1 MNNIKKAIVFF
12 LSVLIV
18 TNLIIQ
24 TVETRADEIS
34 PDEWEFTP
42 IVVGEITSQTEKIAV
57 YSDGYE
63 DVPGTLKISNGK
75 QTIFKKTYNSR
86 GLRVIEIPRQK
97 PGTCLQFSVKT
108 SYGKKGEIVKKTV
121 KNAGTVSKKKI
132 SASVSKPKVS
142 GKITDKS
149 TSVKVYAKKG
159 TTLYVKHG
167 SETLAKK
174 KYKKS
179 GYQKLPIKKQKAG
192 EVITFFSEN
201 KKGRS
206 KYVEKVVSDDTAPAK
221 PKVEVEGY
229 DIRVTGE
236 VGTGIYIKDVTG
248 DDLRDNWRFMG
259 VLEKKD
265 EFFMPYTY
273 YLLDEPWNDGPYQ
286 VRLVDAW
293 GNKSKIVT
301 VNIPNKGTE
310 VSDLE

>member
-1 MNNIKKAIVFF
+1 MKNIKKAIVIF

-18 TNLIIQ
+18 TNLIVQ

-63 DVPGTLKISNGK
+63 DVPGTLKISNGS
-75 QTIFKKTYNSR
+75 QTIFKKTYKTR
-86 GLRVIEIPRQK
+86 GIRVVEIPRQK

-132 SASVSKPKVS
+132 SAPVSKPKVS

-149 TSVKVYAKKG
+149 ISVKVYAKKG

-192 EVITFFSEN
+192 EVITFFAEN

-206 KYVEKVVSDDTAPAK
+206 KYVEKVVSDVTAPAK
-221 PKVEVEGY
+221 PKVEVI
-229 DIRVTGE
+229 DAKLKVSGE
-236 VGTGIYIKDVTG
+236 VGTGVYLKGIADSNDG
-248 DDLRDNWRFMG
+248 WLLLE
-259 VLEKKD
+259 VLEKKNQTIYPGWY
-265 EFFMPYTY
+265 F
-273 YLLDEPWNDGPYQ
+273 LLDEPLDREELYQ

-301 VNIPNKGTE
+301 VKFPEQI
-310 VSDLE
+310 

>member
-108 SYGKKGEIVKKTV
+108 SYGKKGEVVRKTV

-142 GKITDKS
+142 GKVTDKS
-149 TSVKVYAKKG
+149 TSIKVYAKKG

-192 EVITFFSEN
+192 EVITFFAEN

-236 VGTGIYIKDVTG
+236 VGTGIYIKDVTV
-248 DDLRDNWRFMG
+248 DDMRDNWIFMG
-259 VLEKKD
+259 VLEKKV
-265 EFFMPYTY
+265 EFFTPYMY
-273 YLLDEPWNDGPYQ
+273 YLLDEPWNDGLYQ

-301 VNIPNKGTE
+301 VNIPNKGAE
-310 VSDLE
+310 VSD

>member
-63 DVPGTLKISNGK
+63 DVPGTLKISNGS
-75 QTIFKKTYNSR
+75 QTIFKKTYKTR
-86 GLRVIEIPRQK
+86 GIRVIEIPRQK

-108 SYGKKGEIVKKTV
+108 SYGKKGDIVKKTV
-121 KNAGTVSKKKI
+121 KNAGTVSKKKV
-132 SASVSKPKVS
+132 SSVFKPKVS

-179 GYQKLPIKKQKAG
+179 GYQSLSIKRQKAG
-192 EVITFFSEN
+192 EVITFFADN

-206 KYVEKVVSDDTAPAK
+206 K
-221 PKVEVEGY
+221 
-229 DIRVTGE
+229 
-236 VGTGIYIKDVTG
+236 
-248 DDLRDNWRFMG
+248 
-259 VLEKKD
+259 
-265 EFFMPYTY
+265 
-273 YLLDEPWNDGPYQ
+273 
-286 VRLVDAW
+286 
-293 GNKSKIVT
+293 
-301 VNIPNKGTE
+301 
-310 VSDLE
+310 